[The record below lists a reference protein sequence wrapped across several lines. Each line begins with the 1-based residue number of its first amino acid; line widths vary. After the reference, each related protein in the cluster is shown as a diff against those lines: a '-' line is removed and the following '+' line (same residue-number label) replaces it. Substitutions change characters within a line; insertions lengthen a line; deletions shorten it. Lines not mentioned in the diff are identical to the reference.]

1 MEQNNFFMYLSAIEG
16 MLIVC
21 MLGWEIFWLRR
32 MYQVLW
38 RMPTSDQIAEMVK
51 MIKDDRDAI
60 RGSLTSLVD
69 AFAPLKN
76 MFVNGFGLFAGMGKK
91 TE

>member
-1 MEQNNFFMYLSAIEG
+1 MYLSAIEG
-16 MLIVC
+16 FMIVC

-60 RGSLTSLVD
+60 RGSLTSLVS
-69 AFAPLKN
+69 AFDPLKN
-76 MFVNGFGLFAGMGKK
+76 LFMNGFGGLLTGVGRK